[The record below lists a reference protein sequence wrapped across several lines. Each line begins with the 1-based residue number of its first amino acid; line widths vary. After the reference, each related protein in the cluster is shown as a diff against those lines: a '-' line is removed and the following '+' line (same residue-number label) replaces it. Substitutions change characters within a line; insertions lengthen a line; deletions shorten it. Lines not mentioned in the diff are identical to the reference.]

1 VSTKKDAAVAREIV
15 VLKVGGSVAEEAD
28 AIVAALASLY
38 DAGRPLVV
46 VHGGGPLIGEWSER
60 FGIATRFVRGLRVT
74 DAATRDVALAVLGG
88 LANKTLVAALIAR
101 GVPAVG
107 LSGIDGGMLRAER
120 EDPELGFVGR
130 VTMVDSALL
139 EELVG
144 SGRVPV
150 IAPAAIGPEGEP
162 LNVNGD
168 TAAGALAAALAA
180 RLLAFVTDV
189 PGIRGRDGRILPSLD
204 RERSKALVDD
214 GTIEGGMLPK
224 VEACLVAAA
233 SGCDAAILALRE
245 ADAVERV
252 LGGDRVGTV
261 FPAEAAA

>member
-1 VSTKKDAAVAREIV
+1 VRKKDAASREVV
-15 VLKVGGSVAEEAD
+15 VLKIGGSVAAEMD
-28 AIVAALASLY
+28 AAVSAVVALS

-60 FGIATRFVRGLRVT
+60 FGLATRFVRGLRVT
-74 DAATRDVALAVLGG
+74 DEPTRDVALAVLAG
-88 LANKTLVAALIAR
+88 LANKTLVAALVAR

-107 LSGIDGGMLRAER
+107 LSGVDGGMLRAER
-120 EDPELGFVGR
+120 EDAALGLVGR
-130 VTMVDSALL
+130 VTMVDSSLL
-139 EELVG
+139 EDLVVG
-144 SGRVPV
+144 GRVAV
-150 IAPAAIGPEGEP
+150 VAPAAIGPQGEI

-168 TAAGALAAALAA
+168 SAAGAIAASLAA

-189 PGIRGRDGRILPSLD
+189 PGVRARDGRVVPTLD
-204 RERSKALVDD
+204 RDRAKALVDD

-233 SGCDAAILALRE
+233 AGSDAAIVSLRE

-261 FPAEAAA
+261 FPAEAL